1 MSNFTKV
8 VDFNKIFGVPVF
20 DNIQNEVFTQQPEL
34 VDLRMKL
41 IREEV
46 QELEEAVKNHNM
58 VETIDALSDI
68 LYVVYGAG
76 ASFGINLDKTFSMVH
91 DSNMSKTCKTEE
103 EAVETVQWYYDN
115 REDFDKKNPS
125 QAPIDPRY
133 RQNGNVYVVYNG
145 LTGKVLKSKS
155 YKKVDFT
162 DMV

>member
-76 ASFGINLDKTFSMVH
+76 ATFGIDLDHAFDIVH
-91 DSNMSKTCKTEE
+91 RSNMSKLCMTEE
-103 EAVETVQWYYDN
+103 DAVETVRIYKEKYENGKSPYDT
-115 REDFDKKNPS
+115 PT
-125 QAPIDPRY
+125 Y
-133 RQNGNVYVVYNG
+133 RRSKDGKYWVVYNKSS
-145 LTGKVLKSKS
+145 GKILKSINYTQVNFNK
-155 YKKVDFT
+155 
-162 DMV
+162 

>member
-1 MSNFTKV
+1 MYVYNNSSFKLIISKNFPITLLD
-8 VDFNKIFGVPVF
+8 VDFTILSIHDGRPNDLCNLL
-20 DNIQNEVFTQQPEL
+20 DNTF
-34 VDLRMKL
+34 
-41 IREEV
+41 
-46 QELEEAVKNHNM
+46 
-58 VETIDALSDI
+58 
-68 LYVVYGAG
+68 
-76 ASFGINLDKTFSMVH
+76 LDKYDTNQFLLILSFLRKISMVH

-145 LTGKVLKSKS
+145 KTGKVLKSKS

-162 DMV
+162 NMV